1 MRSST
6 MRPTTPDLQGSG
18 WGRTVDPAFRWL
30 MTACGAGVLLVLA
43 WMIASTTADAW
54 PILRQEGLD
63 LFFSSEWD
71 PGSSRDPANI
81 EGSYGGL
88 EFFFGTVVSSVLA
101 MLFAVPLAVGIALY
115 LTQLAP
121 ARIRKPLTYTVDL
134 LAAVPSVIYGL
145 WGSLFLVPR
154 LLPAMNWTLEHF
166 GFLPF
171 LGDRVTVRN
180 LFVASLVLGIMILPI
195 ISAVARE
202 VMATVP
208 RDERWAAFGLGATRW
223 EVMRSVV
230 LPRARGGIVAG
241 SMLGL
246 GRALGETIAVLLII
260 GGNPRLTLALFDTQ
274 QTVAAQIASA
284 FAEASPEHI
293 RGLIALGVGLF
304 VITIAINVL
313 ARIVIRR
320 FGRVTGDAA
329 L

>member
-1 MRSST
+1 MSTIASPRRSSL
-6 MRPTTPDLQGSG
+6 RGSRR
-18 WGRTVDPAFRWL
+18 GRAADPVFRWA
-30 MTACGAGVLLVLA
+30 MAGCGVGVLLVLA
-43 WMIASTTADAW
+43 WMITATTTDAW
-54 PILRQEGLD
+54 PILRQEGLN
-63 LFFSSEWD
+63 LFFSADWD
-71 PGSSRDPANI
+71 PGGSRDPANI

-88 EFFFGTVVSSVLA
+88 KFFFGTVVSSVLA
-101 MLFAVPLAVGIALY
+101 MLLAVPLAVGIALY

-121 ARIRKPLTYTVDL
+121 KRIRKPLTYTVDL
-134 LAAVPSVIYGL
+134 LAAVPSVVYGL
-145 WGSLFLVPR
+145 WGSLFLVPA
-154 LLPAMNWTLEHF
+154 LLPAMYWVQENL

-195 ISAVARE
+195 TSAIIRE

-260 GGNPRLTLALFDTQ
+260 GGNPRLRVALFDTQ
-274 QTVAAQIASA
+274 QTVAAQIASS

-313 ARIVIRR
+313 ARIVVRR
-320 FGRVTGDAA
+320 FGMVTGDAA

>member
-1 MRSST
+1 MT
-6 MRPTTPDLQGSG
+6 AATTRPPGLQGSRR
-18 WGRTVDPAFRWL
+18 GRAADPVFRWA

-43 WMIASTTADAW
+43 WMITSTTTDAL

-63 LFFSSEWD
+63 LFFSADWD
-71 PGSSRDPANI
+71 PGSSRDPGNI

-101 MLFAVPLAVGIALY
+101 MVFAVPLAVGIALY

-121 ARIRKPLTYTVDL
+121 ERIRRPLTYTVDL

-145 WGSLFLVPR
+145 WGSLFLVPI
-154 LLPAMNWTLEHF
+154 LLPMMNWVLETF

-195 ISAVARE
+195 TSAVVRE

-208 RDERWAAFGLGATRW
+208 RDERWAAYGLGATRW
-223 EVMRSVV
+223 EVMRGVV
-230 LPRARGGIVAG
+230 LPRARAGIVGG

-274 QTVAAQIASA
+274 QTVAAQIASG

-304 VITIAINVL
+304 VITIGINVI
-313 ARIVIRR
+313 ARAVVRH
-320 FGRVTGDAA
+320 FGQVTGDAS